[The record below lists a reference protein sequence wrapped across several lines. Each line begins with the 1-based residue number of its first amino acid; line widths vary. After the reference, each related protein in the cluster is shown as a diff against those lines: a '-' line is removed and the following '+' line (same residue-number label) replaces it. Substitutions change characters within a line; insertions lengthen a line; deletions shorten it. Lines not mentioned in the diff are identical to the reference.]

1 MAEDTP
7 RKPSRSDTIS
17 QHSHTSQTAQEF
29 INSQLQLEADAR
41 EVLPYQFDTCS
52 RPLGPLRQKAWS
64 CLTCNPPPED
74 PSEPYTPAGV
84 CYSCHVS
91 CHGEHHLVELFA
103 KRNFVCDCGTTRI
116 QSDCPCTLRVNED
129 TGVKGGVR
137 AESPAPS
144 NHYDHNYR
152 NRFCGCGQ
160 EYDAHQEK
168 GTMFQC
174 LGLGTIEDGG
184 CGEDWWHPECLV
196 GLPRDWYAKESNK
209 KSEEHTDKDAKNDIG
224 NGTAEKVDG
233 ETVTTNGIAID
244 VTNGNAADVG
254 GRDEF
259 PDQEDAAD
267 EDPPLPPSF
276 PAEDLFEH
284 LICYK
289 CVEAFPWIKRYA
301 SAPGFLPPVYR
312 SDRRD
317 ATSDEQ
323 VVTTNVEAASVSSA
337 AVPAEES
344 SKKRKASDAEDSDG
358 DVDRA
363 HEAAKRQRNSQEPA
377 AATMLAT
384 SEAPGNPRSTQAI
397 CHYANLPPAP
407 NGRFSLF
414 LKEDFRDQICRCPS
428 CFPLLTQHPYLL
440 EEEDMYE
447 PPVSESDEADAP
459 GTGSAGSRSLLD
471 RGEVALSNIDRVRA
485 IEGVMVYN
493 HLKDKVKDFLKPFA
507 ESGRPVGAEDIKAY
521 FERLRGDDE
530 GIMAARGD
538 AERGGE
544 GRKGNGDG
552 DGNGGPTRD
561 EQRGESWRNL

>member
-1 MAEDTP
+1 
-7 RKPSRSDTIS
+7 
-17 QHSHTSQTAQEF
+17 F

-91 CHGEHHLVELFA
+91 CHGEHQLVELFA

-116 QSDCPCTLRVNED
+116 QSNCPCTLRVNEA
-129 TGVKGGVR
+129 TGVKGDVR

-174 LGLGTIEDGG
+174 LGLGTVEDGG

-196 GLPRDWYAKESNK
+196 GLSREWYMKESSK
-209 KSEEHTDKDAKNDIG
+209 KAEAYSDKNALKSGGEETAAK
-224 NGTAEKVDG
+224 ADG
-233 ETVTTNGIAID
+233 ETVPANGTTAD
-244 VTNGNAADVG
+244 VINGNTADASARV
-254 GRDEF
+254 DV
-259 PDQEDAAD
+259 PDQEGAVD
-267 EDPPLPPSF
+267 EDPPLPPGF
-276 PAEDLFEH
+276 PGEDVFEH

-301 SAPGFLPPVYR
+301 GAPGFLPPVYR
-312 SDRRD
+312 LDRED
-317 ATSDEQ
+317 STSDPQDVKTE
-323 VVTTNVEAASVSSA
+323 TEAAPTSPAALSV
-337 AVPAEES
+337 EEGS
-344 SKKRKASDAEDSDG
+344 RKRKAFEAEDSD
-358 DVDRA
+358 VERV
-363 HEAAKRQRNSQEPA
+363 HEAAKRQRNSQEPSA
-377 AATMLAT
+377 VTVLAT
-384 SEAPGNPRSTQAI
+384 AEIPDNPRSTKAI

-407 NGRFSLF
+407 TGLFSLF

-471 RGEVALSNIDRVRA
+471 RGEVALSNMDRVRA

-544 GRKGNGDG
+544 GRKENGDG
-552 DGNGGPTRD
+552 NDDGENGGAARK
-561 EQRGESWRNL
+561 EQSGKSHWNFEMLSKAVR